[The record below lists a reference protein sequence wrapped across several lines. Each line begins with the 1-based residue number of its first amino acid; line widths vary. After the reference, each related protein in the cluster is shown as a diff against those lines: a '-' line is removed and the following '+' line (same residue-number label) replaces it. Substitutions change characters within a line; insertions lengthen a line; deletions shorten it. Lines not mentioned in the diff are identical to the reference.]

1 MPKLAINKKIEA
13 RLKTID
19 ISLQE
24 IVEMVDS
31 NPAGLLNINVFI
43 LKNCKDDIQKANFHT
58 KEALRQLSYW
68 EAKRGGRPVGFTPAR
83 KNKRGRYG

>member
-13 RLKTID
+13 RLKTIN

-24 IVEMVDS
+24 MIEMID
-31 NPAGLLNINVFI
+31 NDNNGLLNINVFI
-43 LKNCKDDIQKANFHT
+43 LKNCKDDIMKADFNV

-68 EAKRGGRPVGFTPAR
+68 EARRGGRPVGFIPAR